1 MKITDAFRGEHGV
14 FYAQFDHIEE
24 VLSGTASLDQVRA
37 MAAFLAS
44 ALAPHAKMEDEL
56 LFDTLGEEH
65 RGGPIAEMYR
75 DHMEIEGLIH
85 SIGGTLDAAMAS
97 ERLLTAIDMARAH
110 FLKEEQIAFP
120 VAEQVLSASTLHALG
135 AAWAQRRAVEIVE
148 PGVPAG

>member
-14 FYAQFDHIEE
+14 FYAQFDHLEE
-24 VLSGTASLDQVRA
+24 VLSDPVPLEQVRA
-37 MAAFLAS
+37 LAAFLAS
-44 ALAPHAKMEDEL
+44 ALAPHAQMEDEL

-75 DHMEIEGLIH
+75 EHMEIEGLIH
-85 SIGGTLDAAMAS
+85 SISGTLDASSATQ
-97 ERLLTAIDMARAH
+97 RLLSAIEMARDH

-120 VAEQVLSASTLHALG
+120 LAEQALSASTLHALG
-135 AAWAQRRAVEIVE
+135 AVWAARRAVAIVE